1 MESKYKTLIPLIIIF
16 FIIGVAVGYVAHKP
30 VTIEKIVTVTVTP
43 IPTPTPITTP
53 IPTLTPTSTPIPTP
67 TPTATP
73 VISDFTVRNYDPSTD
88 TPTKKIDLVNRRA
101 NPTETPIHLGDT
113 VLIEITDS
121 SLTTPLTL
129 ILNSTYSKNLG
140 TSGAAFITFNKK
152 GTYTF
157 KAIVPSP
164 DPNVLP
170 STYGEGTI
178 TVY

>member
-43 IPTPTPITTP
+43 IPTTTPISTP
-53 IPTLTPTSTPIPTP
+53 IPTLTLISTPIPTL
-67 TPTATP
+67 TATATP
-73 VISDFTVRNYDPSTD
+73 TVSDFTVRNYDPSTD
-88 TPTKKIDLVNRRA
+88 TPTKKIELINRRA
-101 NPTETPIHLGDT
+101 NPTETAIHLGDT

-129 ILNSTYSKNLG
+129 SLDSYSKNLG

-157 KAIVPSP
+157 KAIASSP

>member
-16 FIIGVAVGYVAHKP
+16 FIVGVAVGYVVHKP
-30 VTIEKIVTVTVTP
+30 LTIEKIVTVTVTP
-43 IPTPTPITTP
+43 IPTPTPIATP
-53 IPTLTPTSTPIPTP
+53 IPTPTSISTPIPTP
-67 TPTATP
+67 TAIATP
-73 VISDFTVRNYDPSTD
+73 VISDFTVRNYNPSTD
-88 TPTKKIDLVNRRA
+88 TPTTTIELVNRRA
-101 NPTETPIHLGDT
+101 NPSDMTIHLGDT

-129 ILNSTYSKNLG
+129 NLNSYSKNLG
-140 TSGAAFITFNKK
+140 TSGAAFIIFNKK

-157 KAIVPSP
+157 KAVARST

-170 STYGEGTI
+170 WTYGEGTI